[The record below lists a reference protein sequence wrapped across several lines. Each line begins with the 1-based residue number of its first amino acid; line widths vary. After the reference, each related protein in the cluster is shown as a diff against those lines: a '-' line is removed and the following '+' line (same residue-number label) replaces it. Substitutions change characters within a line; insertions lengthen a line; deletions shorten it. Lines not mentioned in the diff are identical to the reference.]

1 MTFTVTEAAHVLGI
15 GRTLAYE
22 LARRY
27 RETGGTEGLPVILIG
42 SCLKVPC
49 WALFEFARTGRVVS
63 LTAPVAVGAAVSGSG
78 ESAGSVSPVDGARGR
93 RRGGRPGRSEQ
104 LALLPVVE
112 R

>member
-1 MTFTVTEAAHVLGI
+1 VPYDLPNSVVVSDGPQRMTFTVTQAAHVLGI

-27 RETGGTEGLPVILIG
+27 RETGGADGLPVILIG

-63 LTAPVAVGAAVSGSG
+63 LTAPVAVGAAC
-78 ESAGSVSPVDGARGR
+78 PV
-93 RRGGRPGRSEQ
+93 
-104 LALLPVVE
+104 
-112 R
+112 